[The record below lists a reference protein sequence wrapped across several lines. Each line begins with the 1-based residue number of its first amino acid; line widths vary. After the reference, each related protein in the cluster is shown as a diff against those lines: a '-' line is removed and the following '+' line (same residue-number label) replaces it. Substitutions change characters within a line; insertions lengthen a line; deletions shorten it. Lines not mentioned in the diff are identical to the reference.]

1 MVHPMLAYVDPN
13 TALWIQMVV
22 IMLVFAGVLLVR
34 PKGPTN

>member
-1 MVHPMLAYVDPN
+1 VAHPIFAAMDPN

-34 PKGPTN
+34 PKGPTS

>member
-1 MVHPMLAYVDPN
+1 MLAYIGPD

-34 PKGPTN
+34 PKGPTS

>member
-1 MVHPMLAYVDPN
+1 MGAPLLAYIDAN